1 MVILLMI
8 LSQLFLFLWFA
19 NDIKVESSAIPNII
33 YTDTNWLSYNVRT
46 RKILIMMMT
55 RSQKPM
61 TCYSAAIGEMTI
73 ETFKNQNTILGTKRD
88 KSGATSLFEYVLTIW
103 KFKMDVPKWFIECEI
118 QLDM

>member
-73 ETFKNQNTILGTKRD
+73 ETFKNMLKLCYSITTFFKV
-88 KSGATSLFEYVLTIW
+88 TYVNIGHSQRND
-103 KFKMDVPKWFIECEI
+103 F
-118 QLDM
+118 